1 MINDPWTW
9 LLYIALG
16 WVTGF
21 LNTVAGGGTL
31 ISMPVLIFM
40 GMPGSVANATIR
52 VAILAQNISAA
63 TGFHS
68 KGIRL
73 PFPYSWWLV
82 ALSLAG
88 GWIGASLA
96 MEVPDHLF
104 NRILAIIMVLVVISI
119 LFEKK
124 PSVDNQ
130 NELFSLKRQLLSAGG
145 FFLLGIYGGFI
156 QAGIGFLVI
165 AMLTHIH
172 HFPLAKTNYIKVF
185 AAILYTGTA
194 VVAFALGGRI
204 VWEVGLVLAI
214 GNAAGAWFGSR
225 WSVAAGDRWVKRILV
240 VAVAILVVKLWFF

>member
-1 MINDPWTW
+1 MMNEVWTW
-9 LLYIALG
+9 LLYIGIG
-16 WVTGF
+16 WITGF

-68 KGIRL
+68 KGVRL

-104 NRILAIIMVLVVISI
+104 NRILAVIMVLVVVSI
-119 LFEKK
+119 IFEKK
-124 PSVDNQ
+124 NNNPSGG
-130 NELFSLKRQLLSAGG
+130 ELFSAKRQILSGCG

-172 HFPLAKTNYIKVF
+172 HFPLSKTNYIKVF

-194 VVAFALGGRI
+194 VVAFAIGGRI
-204 VWEVGLVLAI
+204 IWEVGLILAI
-214 GNAAGAWFGSR
+214 GNSAGAWFGSR
-225 WSVAAGDRWVKRILV
+225 WSVTAGDLWVKRILV
-240 VAVAILVVKLWFF
+240 VAVSVLVVKLWFF

>member
-1 MINDPWTW
+1 MEDIGTW
-9 LLYIALG
+9 LLYIGIG
-16 WVTGF
+16 WITGF
-21 LNTVAGGGTL
+21 LNTVSGGGTL

-73 PFPYSWWLV
+73 PFPYTWWLLG
-82 ALSLAG
+82 LSLIG
-88 GWIGASLA
+88 GWIGASIA

-104 NRILAIIMVLVVISI
+104 NRILAIIMVLVVLSI

-124 PSVDNQ
+124 IAGVSGE
-130 NELFSLKRQLLSAGG
+130 ELFSKKRQILSGAG

-156 QAGIGFLVI
+156 QAGVGFLVI
-165 AMLTHIH
+165 ALLTHVH
-172 HFPLAKTNYIKVF
+172 RFPLAKTNYIKVF
-185 AAILYTGTA
+185 AAILYTGVA
-194 VVAFALGGRI
+194 VIAFAIGGRI

-214 GNAAGAWFGSR
+214 GNASGGWFGSR
-225 WSVAAGDRWVKRILV
+225 WSVSAGDIWVKRILV
-240 VAVAILVVKLWFF
+240 ISVLILVVKLWFF

>member
-1 MINDPWTW
+1 MNTDWLSW
-9 LLYIALG
+9 LLYIGIG
-16 WVTGF
+16 WITGF

-73 PFPYSWWLV
+73 PFPYTWWLV
-82 ALSLAG
+82 GLSLFG
-88 GWIGASLA
+88 GWIGASIA
-96 MEVPDHLF
+96 MEVPDHIF
-104 NRILAIIMVLVVISI
+104 NRVLAIIMVLVVASI
-119 LFEKK
+119 VFEKK
-124 PSVDNQ
+124 IKTDQ
-130 NELFSLKRQLLSAGG
+130 RQEIFTRKSQILSAIG
-145 FFLLGIYGGFI
+145 FFFLGIYGGFI

-165 AMLTHIH
+165 AMMTHLH
-172 HFPLAKTNYIKVF
+172 QFPLSKTNFIKVF

-194 VVAFALGGRI
+194 VVAFAIGGRI
-204 VWEVGLVLAI
+204 IWEVGLILAI

-225 WSVAAGDRWVKRILV
+225 WSVGAGDKWVKRILV
-240 VAVAILVVKLWFF
+240 IAVSILVVKLWFF